1 MKESLVLETNE
12 SEKFLEAIRQ
22 RIKSK
27 TFFGLRGDMGAGKT
41 TLIGHLLRDQNVD
54 VSSPTFALYNSYKAF
69 GLSVIHVDLYRLE
82 SAEDVDSAGFWDLF
96 ADDQSIV
103 LAEWVERVSVDELP
117 LDWQKW
123 FIQIN
128 VLPDG
133 KRKYSLFSFV

>member
-12 SEKFLEAIRQ
+12 SEKILEAIRQ

-27 TFFGLRGDMGAGKT
+27 TFFGFRGDMGAGKT

-103 LAEWVERVSVDELP
+103 LTEWIERVSVDELP
-117 LDWQKW
+117 LDWKKW
-123 FIQIN
+123 FIEIN